1 MLQLITSRMA
11 AVPPR
16 TEEHRLLIDPEFL
29 EELAHR
35 AAELPGNDCDL
46 IRDLF
51 SAALREMRIGGAWKR
66 THSGRLRATEDAL
79 CRFFAGR
86 SGQPLTLLDL
96 GASDGITTLEA
107 LRALRYR
114 LGSDIRVYL
123 ADKNLSL
130 LRYRRWAVVEYRAQ
144 DGEPILARI
153 GPLGLRLAKQRRG
166 VEEAGDPI
174 ANLYLRL
181 KAFRSRLRPRGRI
194 LLINPL
200 VRCEPAVTPIE
211 MDCLERDARLVDRV
225 NAVRASNLLNCA
237 YFTPDQVRTAV
248 GHAYAYLR
256 EGGCL
261 IISRNDDTKEREVER
276 GSLWSKGP
284 SGFERREDF
293 GGGAESRD
301 LVDQWRPA

>member
-11 AVPPR
+11 AAPSR
-16 TEEHRLLIDPEFL
+16 TEEHRLIDPEFL

-35 AAELPGNDCDL
+35 AAEVPSNDCDL

-51 SAALREMRIGGAWKR
+51 SAALHEMRIGGAWKR

-79 CRFFAGR
+79 CRFLANR
-86 SGQPLTLLDL
+86 SGQPLSMLDL

-107 LRALRYR
+107 LNALRDR

-130 LRYRRWAVVEYRAQ
+130 LRYRRWSVVEYRAQ

-153 GPLGLRLAKQRRG
+153 GPLGLRLAKQRREL
-166 VEEAGDPI
+166 EEARDPI
-174 ANLYLRL
+174 ANLYIRL
-181 KAFRSRLRPRGRI
+181 KAFRSGLRPCGRI
-194 LLINPL
+194 LLTNPL

-211 MDCLERDARLVDRV
+211 MDCLERDARLVGRL
-225 NAVRASNLLNCA
+225 NAVRASNLLNCG
-237 YFTPDQVRTAV
+237 YFTPDQVRIAV

-261 IISRNDDTKEREVER
+261 IISRNDDTKEGEVER
-276 GSLWSKGP
+276 GSLWSKHP

-293 GGGAESRD
+293 GGGAEIRH
-301 LVDQWRPA
+301 LVDQWWPA